1 LFALDEFTITGPDA
15 RFDAAFAGDPIE
27 IGVLLSKD
35 VFANAG
41 PVDDPSAED
50 PALKYVLFHPD
61 ELTTAAADV
70 AVNDLFVGNPSKG
83 SILLS
88 KDVCTSRVLEPDAFF
103 NDPFAEDPV
112 SEYALFTT
120 NSLTVAGPDAPV
132 DDPFAG
138 NPASCGDASFM
149 ESFAND
155 EGLGVLETA
164 VSKLMTVTFTV
175 LAISWP
181 GGSLKWS
188 AL

>member
-1 LFALDEFTITGPDA
+1 
-15 RFDAAFAGDPIE
+15 
-27 IGVLLSKD
+27 
-35 VFANAG
+35 
-41 PVDDPSAED
+41 
-50 PALKYVLFHPD
+50 
-61 ELTTAAADV
+61 
-70 AVNDLFVGNPSKG
+70 VNDLFVGNPSKG

-88 KDVCTSRVLEPDAFF
+88 KDVCTSRVLEPDTFF

-112 SEYALFTT
+112 SEYVLFTT

-155 EGLGVLETA
+155 KGLGVVETA